1 MNTQDFLL
9 ELGTEELPPKLLKQ
23 LSIALS
29 SNLTKQ
35 LEVLNLSFNK
45 VTSFATPR
53 RLAVLVSDLQVQQSD
68 QAIERKGPSVSAPE
82 QALEGFAKSCG
93 VAKDALEKKALGDVD
108 YYFFTQQKKGKKT
121 QDLLPEVVDSAIKKI
136 PITRTMRWGD
146 LDFSFVRPV
155 HWLVMMLGSG
165 TVQANI
171 MGLDSGNKT
180 RGMRFTGEQIFS
192 IENAKDYQ
200 QTLLDKAQIQADFEL
215 RKETIRTQIMQVA
228 SENNAKAV
236 IDEILLDE
244 VCALVEY
251 PCAFLGNFDKRFL
264 QIPAE
269 VLISAM
275 KSHQKYFHMVD
286 SKGKLLPAFIS
297 VANIESGDLSVI
309 IDGNER
315 VIRPRLSD
323 SEFFWEQD
331 KLVTLASR
339 IPKLDSVLFMG
350 KLGSMGDK
358 SRRIKVLSGYIAEFI
373 GANSKDAKRAGLL
386 CKADLVTDM
395 VGEFA
400 DLQGVMGGY
409 YALNDGENAT
419 VATAISE
426 HYHPRFSGDSLPST
440 PEGLCV
446 AIADKVDSIV
456 GIYGIGN
463 KPTGSK
469 DPYALKRAALGLL
482 RMIIE
487 SESNL
492 NLFELTVKS
501 ALLYDFDINIATEI
515 NAFILGRLIAYYQEQ
530 GIHKTVVKAIQE
542 RADSDQLYNLSLRIK
557 ALYNFVQDEASK
569 SLIKAHKRV
578 ANILKDNDCPSYNCS
593 SELEFRI
600 NDELVKFSTNFD
612 KDLVNALQRFQ
623 DATGYKLE
631 LTYSQKTAEKF
642 SSSQS
647 SENYLLI
654 MRELLK
660 LKPAI
665 DDFFDNVMV
674 VDDDLKVRNS
684 RLVLVHYMESLLDSI
699 ANFSYLSK

>member
-23 LSIALS
+23 LSSALS
-29 SNLTKQ
+29 GNLTKQ
-35 LEVLNLSFNK
+35 LKALNLSFNK

-68 QAIERKGPSVSAPE
+68 QEIKRKGPSIGAPE
-82 QALEGFAKSCG
+82 QALVGFAKSCG

-108 YYFFTQQKKGKKT
+108 YYFFTQEKKGKKA
-121 QDLLPEVVDSAIKKI
+121 QDLLPEVVGSAIKRI
-136 PITRTMRWGD
+136 PIVRAMRWGD

-155 HWLVMMLGSG
+155 RWLVMMLGSEI
-165 TVQANI
+165 VKANI

-180 RGMRFTGEQIFS
+180 YGMRFTGDKTFS
-192 IENAKDYQ
+192 IESAKYYQ
-200 QTLLDKAQIQADFEL
+200 QTLLNKAQIQADFEL
-215 RKETIRTQIMQVA
+215 RKATIRSQVMQVA

-236 IDEILLDE
+236 IDEALLDE

-251 PCAFLGNFDKRFL
+251 PRAFSGNFDKRFL
-264 QIPAE
+264 QVPEEA
-269 VLISAM
+269 LISAM

-286 SKGKLLPAFIS
+286 SEDKLLPAFIS
-297 VANIESGDLSVI
+297 VANIESSDLSVI

-331 KLVTLASR
+331 KLATLASR
-339 IPKLDSVLFMG
+339 ISKLDSVLFMDG
-350 KLGSMGDK
+350 LGSMGEK
-358 SRRIKVLSGYIAEFI
+358 ARRIETLSGYIADII
-373 GANSKDAKRAGLL
+373 GANSKDVKRAGLL

-409 YALNDGENAT
+409 YALNDGEN
-419 VATAISE
+419 VAVAIAISE
-426 HYHPRFSGDSLPST
+426 HYHPRFSYDSLPST

-487 SESNL
+487 PKLDL
-492 NLFELTVKS
+492 NLLDLLFKSVK
-501 ALLYDFDINIATEI
+501 LYKLDKQITTEI
-515 NAFILGRLIAYYQEQ
+515 YNFILERLDAYYQDK
-530 GIHKTVVKAIQE
+530 GIDKVVIKAVLIAQKYQSE
-542 RADSDQLYNLSLRIK
+542 SVYDCHLRIK
-557 ALYNFVQDEASK
+557 AVHEFMQDENSN
-569 SLIKAHKRV
+569 SLIEANKRIK
-578 ANILKDNDCPSYNCS
+578 NILKDT
-593 SELEFRI
+593 SEVQININATEFD
-600 NDELVKFSTNFD
+600 NLLGKASEFD
-612 KDLVNALQRFQ
+612 KNLHKALEKIKINQ
-623 DATGYKLE
+623 DYPAMIKAFL
-631 LTYSQKTAEKF
+631 S
-642 SSSQS
+642 
-647 SENYLLI
+647 
-654 MRELLK
+654 
-660 LKPAI
+660 LKPVI
-665 DDFFDNVMV
+665 DEFFDNVMV
-674 VDDDLKVRNS
+674 NDENPELRRLRLNS
-684 RLVLVHYMESLLDSI
+684 IERIRTLFLHI
-699 ANFSYLSK
+699 ADIAYLSK